1 MRRGHWPGCWR
12 ATGQRVLGLVTLC
25 GNMEWTEFHGDL
37 PLQELMVLA
46 QGVLSLGRW
55 AQPGILEGLGGGTP
69 AQFGPSSSPIVSRNG
84 SAPVHGR
91 RPGQEK
97 RCRAWTWAP
106 TRDAALS
113 GYPIPFK

>member
-69 AQFGPSSSPIVSRNG
+69 AHVASSLSVVG
-84 SAPVHGR
+84 S
-91 RPGQEK
+91 
-97 RCRAWTWAP
+97 
-106 TRDAALS
+106 L
-113 GYPIPFK
+113 